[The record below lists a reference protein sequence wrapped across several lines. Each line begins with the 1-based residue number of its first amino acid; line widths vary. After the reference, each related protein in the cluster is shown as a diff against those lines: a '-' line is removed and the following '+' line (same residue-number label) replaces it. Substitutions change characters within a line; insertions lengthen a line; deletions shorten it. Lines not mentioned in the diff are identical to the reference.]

1 METSLATT
9 RRKTG
14 IVQRL
19 IARYRP
25 ARGGNLKDAI
35 ITVVVIAALIILV
48 FQLGTFLW
56 GLYQNSATQT
66 EVTTMLEQSRK
77 LKSRAGYTGASMAT
91 LRAVNGIPASVD
103 RTGDVYYNRYGGTY
117 TLAPA
122 RTNGSTFNNSVA
134 LTLTGVSEGGCGDMA
149 QMFLNAGESIYS
161 VTVGGTAMLTA
172 NVTTGTSTAATLIG
186 TQCDGGDKTV
196 IITTSR

>member
-1 METSLATT
+1 MEMETSLITS

-14 IVQRL
+14 IAKWL
-19 IARYRP
+19 ITP

-35 ITVVVIAALIILV
+35 IAVVVIAAVIILV

-122 RTNGSTFNNSVA
+122 RTNGSAFNNSVA
-134 LTLTGVSEGGCGDMA
+134 LTLTGVSEGGCGDNA
-149 QMFLNAGESIYS
+149 QMFLNAGDSIYS
-161 VTVGGTAMLTA
+161 VTIGSTAMLTA

-186 TQCDGGDKTV
+186 TQCDGGDKTL

>member
-1 METSLATT
+1 MSLTTS
-9 RRKTG
+9 RRKAG
-14 IVQRL
+14 ITKWL
-19 IARYRP
+19 TP

-35 ITVVVIAALIILV
+35 IAAVVIAAIIILV
-48 FQLGTFLW
+48 FQLGTYLW

-91 LRAVNGIPASVD
+91 LRAVNGIPNSVD

-117 TLAPA
+117 ALAPA
-122 RTNGSTFNNSVA
+122 RTNGSAFNNSIA
-134 LTLTGVSEGGCGDMA
+134 ITLTKVSEGGCGDLA

-161 VTVGGTAMLTA
+161 VTIGSTAMLTA
-172 NVTTGTSTAATLIG
+172 QVTTAH
-186 TQCDGGDKTV
+186 Q
-196 IITTSR
+196 RPRR

>member
-1 METSLATT
+1 METSLAT
-9 RRKTG
+9 RRKIS
-14 IVQRL
+14 IVQWL

-91 LRAVNGIPASVD
+91 LRGVNGVPNSVD

-117 TLAPA
+117 ALAPA
-122 RTNGSTFNNSVA
+122 RTSGSPFNNSVA
-134 LTLTGVSEGGCGDMA
+134 LTLTGVSEGGCGDLA

-161 VTVGGTAMLTA
+161 VTIGSTAMLTA

-186 TQCDGGDKTV
+186 TQCDGGDKTL